1 MGSQPVNADLA
12 AELWNELAEAR
23 TSFPPEK
30 ELIAKG
36 ELHINKDR
44 AKFMRSRIAPLVRR
58 LRGDEARA
66 ALGEARQFAALGE
79 CFVYLHWVSQA
90 TGSPSAAFRDYADHY
105 LTSAI
110 SLLEDRAND
119 GPRGAARGRAQS
131 RKVSVES
138 LQFFLNAGLD
148 MPVHYVL
155 TAPPTLPEVPST
167 SAGEAGGKVIAPP
180 VGQPGAAQN
189 SHYVLTAPPTLPEVP
204 STSAGEAGGKVIAP
218 PVGQPGAA
226 QNSHVDIKR
235 VPAAPAPET
244 LFSTPKMSG
253 SELTLIAFAF
263 ITLLITVMA
272 GAVVAVAV
280 LTAAR
285 MRVLLSEWPEKD
297 WGIVLSIAIV
307 GGLIGFIFMLPGA
320 TRPNGRFRKL
330 VLWSWPF
337 SVLVSII
344 GVACVG
350 DSPDAMKLVDS
361 NVTGLAALMSER
373 FGRMMSEGSASI
385 LSATIICTIVG
396 VVLGAAIGFAFRLLL
411 PFLFLLPEQ
420 FREGPRG
427 PAR

>member
-36 ELHINKDR
+36 ELHINRDR
-44 AKFMRSRIAPLVRR
+44 AKFMRSRIALLVRR

-189 SHYVLTAPPTLPEVP
+189 SH
-204 STSAGEAGGKVIAP
+204 
-218 PVGQPGAA
+218 
-226 QNSHVDIKR
+226 VDIKR

-263 ITLLITVMA
+263 ITLLITVVA

>member
-12 AELWNELAEAR
+12 VELWNKLVEAR
-23 TSFPPEK
+23 TSFPLAE
-30 ELIAKG
+30 ELIDKG
-36 ELHINKDR
+36 GLHISKDR
-44 AKFMRSRIAPLVRR
+44 AERARSRIAPLVRQ

-79 CFVYLHWVSQA
+79 CFVYLHWVSQVVGA
-90 TGSPSAAFRDYADHY
+90 PSAAFRDYADHY

-110 SLLEDRAND
+110 SLLEDQAGE
-119 GPRGAARGRAQS
+119 GPRGAAKGRAQS
-131 RKVSVES
+131 RKVSVKS
-138 LQFFLNAGLD
+138 LRFFLNAGLD
-148 MPVHYVL
+148 MPVHYVM
-155 TAPPTLPEVPST
+155 TAPPPSTLTLPEVPPT
-167 SAGEAGGKVIAPP
+167 PAGEAGGEVLASP
-180 VGQPGAAQN
+180 VGQPA
-189 SHYVLTAPPTLPEVP
+189 
-204 STSAGEAGGKVIAP
+204 
-218 PVGQPGAA
+218 AA
-226 QNSHVDIKR
+226 QNSHVDIER
-235 VPAAPAPET
+235 AAATPAPET
-244 LFSTPKMSG
+244 LSTPEMSEIG
-253 SELTLIAFAF
+253 LMAA
-263 ITLLITVMA
+263 TLLIIYVIVIA

-280 LTAAR
+280 LAAAR
-285 MRVLLSEWPEKD
+285 MRVSLSEWPEKD

-320 TRPNGRFRKL
+320 TRPNRRIRKA
-330 VLWSWPF
+330 VLWSWF
-337 SVLVSII
+337 CSVLVSII

-350 DSPDAMKLVDS
+350 ASPDAMKLVDS